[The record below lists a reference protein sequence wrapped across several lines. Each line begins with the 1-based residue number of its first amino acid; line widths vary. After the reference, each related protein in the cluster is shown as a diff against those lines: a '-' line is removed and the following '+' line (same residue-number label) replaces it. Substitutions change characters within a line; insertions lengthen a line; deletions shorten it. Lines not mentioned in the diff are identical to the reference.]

1 MRSPQERNTRME
13 NMCWRIWNL
22 ARKKKQV
29 ILFCNF
35 FARFLGDSRHEFL
48 KDKNVIRRF
57 RFFNYVLVSSAFLQT
72 YFCMLMR
79 FLNS

>member
-29 ILFCNF
+29 ISFCNF
-35 FARFLGDSRHEFL
+35 SVDFWAIQVTSFV
-48 KDKNVIRRF
+48 KDEIVIRRF
-57 RFFNYVLVSSAFLQT
+57 RFFNYLLVSFASP
-72 YFCMLMR
+72 
-79 FLNS
+79 